1 MSAVKY
7 VVKSQRKV
15 EHVQVISFCEY
26 ETKVEAMDWVTT
38 LMIRSNDE
46 NTKWEYGQEED
57 FLKSNGV
64 VKLYDLQKSD
74 ELRQCEEDGY

>member
-38 LMIRSNDE
+38 LMIRSNDDT
-46 NTKWEYGQEED
+46 TKWECGQEED
-57 FLKSNGV
+57 FLESNGV